1 MLTGTAPSTQLVRR
15 VNAGAMLK
23 AMRGAGVV
31 TGTELMASTGLSR
44 ATVISICDELVRLG
58 WLQELENQR
67 GAGEYV
73 KGRPARRFVFDDSAA
88 TVIGI
93 DIGANKITAIVADM
107 AGTPLSQVTM
117 SFRTDTVGA
126 DERADVLDKIAADA
140 LEKAGATADSVL
152 AVSVGVAAPVSRDG
166 EVLTAQEF
174 WKSFDVR
181 GIISER
187 HGWKVLLE
195 NDANLAALAERW
207 QGAAQGVD
215 NLVVMLA
222 GDRLGSGIL
231 ESGRLLHG
239 QRGGFGELGFLE
251 NVDGV
256 GDTYGIAHY
265 AVLWGQEALESPGD
279 NSVLGELCGH
289 DPAALTAE
297 MVFKAAADGDHA
309 ALKAL
314 ERVAGRMARVIGS
327 IATLVNPELV
337 VIAGGVAPSAQALLP
352 GIAKQLP
359 DFTFTPPRLA
369 ASVLGDGIVSL
380 GAIRH
385 ALDYVEEHALDLY
398 PASSPKHPAST
409 HTAPKNRVA
418 G

>member
-1 MLTGTAPSTQLVRR
+1 MLIGTAPSTQLVRR

-67 GAGEYV
+67 GAGDYI

-88 TVIGI
+88 SVLGI

-117 SFRTDTVGA
+117 PFRTYNVSA
-126 DERADVLDKIAADA
+126 NERADVLDRIAADV
-140 LEKAGATADSVL
+140 LKKAGVSANSIL

-166 EVLTAQEF
+166 EVLTVQEF

-181 GIISER
+181 GIVSER
-187 HGWKVLLE
+187 HGWHVLLE

-207 QGAAQGVD
+207 QGTAQGVD

-239 QRGGFGELGFLE
+239 QLGGFGELGYLDT
-251 NVDGV
+251 VDGV

-265 AVLWGQEALESPGD
+265 AALWGRE
-279 NSVLGELCGH
+279 VLDDTKGTKLRKLCGD

-297 MVFKAAADGDHA
+297 MVFKAAAEGDHA
-309 ALKAL
+309 AAQVLDRLAH
-314 ERVAGRMARVIGS
+314 RMARVIGS
-327 IATLVNPELV
+327 ISTLVNPELV
-337 VIAGGVAPSAQALLP
+337 VIAGAVAASANALIP
-352 GIAKQLP
+352 AIEKQLP

-369 ASVLGDGIVSL
+369 TSTLSDGIVSL

-385 ALDYVEEHALDLY
+385 ALDYVEEHALDLS
-398 PASSPKHPAST
+398 PSSLPKRADAS
-409 HTAPKNRVA
+409 
-418 G
+418 